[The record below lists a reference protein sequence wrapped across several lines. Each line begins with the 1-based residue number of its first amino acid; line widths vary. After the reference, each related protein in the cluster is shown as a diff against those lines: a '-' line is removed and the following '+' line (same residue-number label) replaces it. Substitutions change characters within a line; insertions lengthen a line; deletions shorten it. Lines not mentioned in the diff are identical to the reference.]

1 MCVCVRACV
10 RACVRV
16 CVYVCVCVRARL
28 LALCMYLCVCVSV
41 RVCVSASVR
50 ECERAYMRVSVS
62 LFLSHIPQSTTT
74 FWSFWFRILVLE
86 DGTVREFDTPQN
98 LLLRPD
104 STFAAMLKDAGFA

>member
-1 MCVCVRACV
+1 MCVCVC
-10 RACVRV
+10 
-16 CVYVCVCVRARL
+16 VCVCARAR
-28 LALCMYLCVCVSV
+28 ARFVCVSV
-41 RVCVSASVR
+41 SVCQCQCVR
-50 ECERAYMRVSVS
+50 ECERAYMRVSVC
-62 LFLSHIPQSTTT
+62 LVLSHNIPQSTTT